1 MKLEYGRQIQLS
13 EVQNKTI
20 QLFLFA
26 SNHEKRILCAHNKVQ
41 DSNTVIKSIGF
52 SYKPLTKKKKG
63 AIQLIHLKSHV
74 EIYDILDLEFAK
86 YGNNEINIVV
96 DYSCMTKSWYYSI
109 ILYLTKR
116 HLAISKVS
124 ALFFYTP
131 SKYSAPQKPKHNT
144 EIAPL
149 PGKYVVPTNKPK
161 ALIVCLG
168 YEQNKAEGIID
179 HLDPKICYVFYTEP
193 TLDSKFV
200 STVKAN
206 NKNIL
211 DHYTNIITYPFDDLL
226 YLERQLTSLYY
237 LLREDYSIIIAP
249 LGPKPFTFI
258 SMLLSVKFPD
268 IDIWRVGSG
277 SDINEYKRE
286 PIDDNTFVINEVVFT
301 STPQD
306 KPQSQLIAVS
316 K

>member
-1 MKLEYGRQIQLS
+1 MILEYGRQIQLG
-13 EVQNKTI
+13 EVQNKI
-20 QLFLFA
+20 IHLFLFA
-26 SNHEKRILCAHNKVQ
+26 CNHEKRILCAHKNIQ
-41 DSNTVIKSIGF
+41 DGNTVLKTIGF
-52 SYKPLTKKKKG
+52 CYKPVTRKKKG
-63 AIQLIHLKSHV
+63 PIELIQIKSHV

-86 YGNNEINIVV
+86 YHNDEITLVV
-96 DYSCMTKSWYYSI
+96 DYSCMTKAWYYSI

-116 HLAISKVS
+116 DLALKKVNV
-124 ALFFYTP
+124 LFFYTP
-131 SKYSAPQKPKHNT
+131 SKYSKPQKPKHNT

-193 TLDSKFV
+193 ALDSMFV
-200 STVKAN
+200 ATVKAN

-237 LLREDYSIIIAP
+237 LLKDDYSIIIAP

-286 PIDDNTFVINEVVFT
+286 PIDENTFVINEVVFR
-301 STPQD
+301 SI
-306 KPQSQLIAVS
+306 SQEKTAGTLS
-316 K
+316 

>member
-1 MKLEYGRQIQLS
+1 MILDYGRQIKIG
-13 EVQNKTI
+13 EVRNKTI

-26 SNHEKRILCAHNKVQ
+26 CNHEKRILCAHKKIQEGNEI
-41 DSNTVIKSIGF
+41 IKSIGLC
-52 SYKPLTKKKKG
+52 YKPTNKKKG
-63 AIQLIHLKSHV
+63 EVELIHIKSHV
-74 EIYDILDLEFAK
+74 EIYDILDFEFAK
-86 YGNNEINIVV
+86 YQDKEINLVV
-96 DYSCMTKSWYYSI
+96 DYSCMTKAWYYSI

-116 HLAISKVS
+116 DVTLKRANV
-124 ALFFYTP
+124 LFFYTP

-179 HLDPKICYVFYTEP
+179 HLDPKICYVFYTDP
-193 TLDSKFV
+193 ALDSKFV
-200 STVKAN
+200 STIKAN

-211 DHYTNIITYPFDDLL
+211 DHYSNIITYPFDDLL

-237 LLREDYSIIIAP
+237 LLKEDYSIIIAP

-258 SMLLSVKFPD
+258 AMLLSVKFPD

-286 PIDDNTFVINEVVFT
+286 PITDETFVINEVVFRSKNLET
-301 STPQD
+301 G
-306 KPQSQLIAVS
+306 QSLTL